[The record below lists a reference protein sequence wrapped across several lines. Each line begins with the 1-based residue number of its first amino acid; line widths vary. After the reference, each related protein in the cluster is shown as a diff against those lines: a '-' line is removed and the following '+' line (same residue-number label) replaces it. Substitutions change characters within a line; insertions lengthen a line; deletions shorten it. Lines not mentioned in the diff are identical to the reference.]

1 MNENE
6 NNNNNKSK
14 ITIKMRIKMK
24 VFSSENR
31 NCDLNGK
38 FNYHYGER
46 AFNYRNITNMTFV
59 STVPVDVRSCSDCRC
74 F

>member
-6 NNNNNKSK
+6 SKSYNKSK
-14 ITIKMRIKMK
+14 ITIKMKIKI
-24 VFSSENR
+24 FSSENHD
-31 NCDLNGK
+31 CDLNDK
-38 FNYHYGER
+38 LNYYFGER
-46 AFNYRNITNMTFV
+46 TFNYRNITNMTFV